1 MIPFD
6 LTLSLL
12 KKSSDPISDILRT
25 SAYWIPLQMLY
36 VELVKNKDIIQISDL
51 YPEQKEKYWS
61 LVKDLDKDK
70 WAKISIA
77 QALYTYETYKL

>member
-12 KKSSDPISDILRT
+12 KNSSDPINDILRT

-36 VELVKNKDIIQISDL
+36 VELVKNKDLVPIS
-51 YPEQKEKYWS
+51 EISSEEKNKYW
-61 LVKDLDKDK
+61 LMVKELEKPM
-70 WAKISIA
+70 WAKVSIV
-77 QALYTYETYKL
+77 QAIYTYETYKL